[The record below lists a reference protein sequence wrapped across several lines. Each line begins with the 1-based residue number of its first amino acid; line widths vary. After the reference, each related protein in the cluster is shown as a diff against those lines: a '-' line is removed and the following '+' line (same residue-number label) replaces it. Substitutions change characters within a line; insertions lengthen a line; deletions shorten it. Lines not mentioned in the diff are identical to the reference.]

1 MYKYLYKG
9 IEEKRL
15 EEYASECKLS
25 LWPGDSRF
33 FYIYIFAMNIYCSYH
48 EKETI
53 RLGIKKIIIAVMTQS
68 SNF

>member
-1 MYKYLYKG
+1 MHQNANCRYGQVIVVFL
-9 IEEKRL
+9 
-15 EEYASECKLS
+15 
-25 LWPGDSRF
+25 
-33 FYIYIFAMNIYCSYH
+33 YIYIFAMNIYCSYH